1 MFDTGLRGLRASG
14 YGVAGVANAFFPSL
28 INIALTAK
36 FGKTSLRKTI

>member
-1 MFDTGLRGLRASG
+1 MFDTVLRGLRASG
-14 YGVAGVANAFFPSL
+14 YGVANAFFPSL